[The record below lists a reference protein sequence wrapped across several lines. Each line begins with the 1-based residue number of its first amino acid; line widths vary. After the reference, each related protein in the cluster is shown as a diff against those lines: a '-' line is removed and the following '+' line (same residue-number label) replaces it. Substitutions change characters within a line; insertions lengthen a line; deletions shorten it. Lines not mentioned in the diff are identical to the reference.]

1 MAISAPSSVTGA
13 ALATRE
19 PKLADDQ
26 IIQII
31 QQQIAQAVGYSESK
45 LSKERERVLMYYDG
59 ELPRRA
65 HAGDSGYQSLDVYS
79 AVEEMKAQ
87 LLDAFSAN
95 LQPVKFIA
103 SQGEP
108 DIAAQVRTDY
118 VTDVIFNQNGG
129 YGLFR
134 DLIDAALIGRN
145 GICKVWWEVKAKTEY
160 VSLSDIAEHELD
172 AYLQAHQDEDPKVT
186 EQDVHEDST
195 VFKRVVVRLRRN
207 VSQVRIKLLAGEQ
220 FGISPMAESLHE
232 ADFVFHRHEMTI
244 SDLIKQG
251 YDRRVVEDLQTND
264 RLWLSMEPERIARF
278 EQTDDLIGTRVTET
292 GQQARRVVMVYENY
306 VPLDMDDTG
315 EAQLYKV
322 TTCGTTILDKE
333 PVDRRPFVVFCPLPR
348 PSAFWGHNYGKL
360 LIHTQ
365 NARTYLTRGIIN
377 HTLTTNNPRT
387 MVVKGA
393 LMNPRELME
402 NRFGGLVNVTRPD
415 GIVPLPQAPLNP
427 FVMTTLQML
436 QANREEITS
445 ISALS
450 QGLNKDAISKQNSTD
465 LVQELINVSQLRQK
479 IIARNFG
486 EGFLRDLYTEVYRL
500 VLENEDRQKIQR
512 IAGTWIPVDFSQW
525 PEETGVEVAFCLGYG
540 EGEKEAQK
548 WAKIDQALSNNQHL
562 AGQYTPA
569 QSYYVARKGLEAAG
583 VRNIDSVLLPP
594 DKAQPPPPN
603 PMMQAEVAMKQADA
617 KAKEAA
623 AQATV
628 MQQQLAMAELQS
640 KERIEMA
647 RLNLERMKL
656 QLELQLKNDTLA
668 HKVAV
673 DAIGLQLEAQAQEQ
687 DKLNANASVTVPG

>member
-1 MAISAPSSVTGA
+1 MTTPIGSTTAGRDTDV
-13 ALATRE
+13 RE
-19 PKLADDQ
+19 PKLQDDQ
-26 IIQII
+26 IVEILNYQIW
-31 QQQIAQAVGYSESK
+31 QSVGWSQSK
-45 LSKERERVLMYYDG
+45 LSMERERVLMYYDG

-65 HAGDSGYQSLDVYS
+65 HQNDSGYQSLDVYT

-95 LQPVKFIA
+95 MQPVKFVA
-103 SQGEP
+103 AVNED
-108 DIAAQVRTDY
+108 DIAAQIRTDY
-118 VTDVIFNQNGG
+118 VTDVIFDQNCG
-129 YGLFR
+129 YHLFR
-134 DLIDAALIGRN
+134 DVIDAALIGRN
-145 GICKVWWEVKAKTEY
+145 AICKVWWETKAKNEY
-160 VSLSDIAEHELD
+160 VYLTDVAFHELD
-172 AYLQAHQDEDPKVT
+172 AYLAAHEDEEPKVT
-186 EQDVHEDST
+186 AEKVREDNT
-195 VFKRVVVRLRRN
+195 VFERVTVRLRRN
-207 VSQVRIKLLAGEQ
+207 VSQVRIKLLAPEQ
-220 FGISPMAESLHE
+220 FGISPMAESIK
-232 ADFVFHRHEMTI
+232 DCDMCFHRHEMTV
-244 SDLIKQG
+244 SDLIKMG
-251 YDRRVVEDLQTND
+251 YDKKTVDELQTND

-278 EQTDDLIGTRVTET
+278 EQTDDLIGTRITET
-292 GQQARRVVMVYENY
+292 GQNARRVVMVYECY
-306 VPLDMDDTG
+306 LELDIDETD
-315 EAQLYKV
+315 ESQLYKV
-322 TTCGTTILDKE
+322 TMCGNKILDKE
-333 PVDRRPFVVFCPLPR
+333 PVDRKPFVVFTPLPR
-348 PSAFWGHNYGKL
+348 PSAFWGHNYGNL
-360 LIHTQ
+360 LISTQ

-427 FVMTTLQML
+427 FVLNTLQML

-500 VLENEDRQKIQR
+500 VLENEDRQKIVR
-512 IAGTWIPVDFSQW
+512 IAGGWQPINFDEW
-525 PEETGVEVAFCLGYG
+525 PEETGVEVAFALGYG

-548 WAKIDQALSNNQHL
+548 WAKIDQGLANNPKL
-562 AGQYTPA
+562 AGNYGMQQA
-569 QSYYVARKGLEAAG
+569 YYVARKGLEAAG
-583 VRNIDSVLLPP
+583 VRNVNAVLLPP
-594 DKAQPPPPN
+594 NQAQPPPPN
-603 PMMQAEVAMKQADA
+603 PMMQAEIAMKQADA

-640 KERIEMA
+640 KERLEMA
-647 RLNLERMKL
+647 RI
-656 QLELQLKNDTLA
+656 QLEMAKLTSGNQIKHDQLA

-673 DAIGLQLEAQAQEQ
+673 DAVELQLQQQAQAMDKLTAEAQP
-687 DKLNANASVTVPG
+687 TH